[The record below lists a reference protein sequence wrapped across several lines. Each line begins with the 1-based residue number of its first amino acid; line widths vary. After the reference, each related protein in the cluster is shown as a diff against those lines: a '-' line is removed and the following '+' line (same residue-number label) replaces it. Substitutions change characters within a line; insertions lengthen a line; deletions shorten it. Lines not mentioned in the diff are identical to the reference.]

1 MFGRS
6 RIREQFSFGK
16 TAVFSAQ
23 RNGDDQVT
31 FRLPA
36 GHQGMDGCAE
46 RSQDSLSLDS
56 SRFAHPLTPFLLSH
70 SLGKQGKTVLVKTN
84 SGCDF
89 KGVMHSLDGYL
100 NLALEQAEEW
110 VGGECRRTYGD
121 CFIRGNNVLYITA
134 VTK

>member
-1 MFGRS
+1 
-6 RIREQFSFGK
+6 
-16 TAVFSAQ
+16 
-23 RNGDDQVT
+23 
-31 FRLPA
+31 
-36 GHQGMDGCAE
+36 MDGCAE
-46 RSQDSLSLDS
+46 RSQDSSSSFSRLVSVRSL
-56 SRFAHPLTPFLLSH
+56 LTPFFSPTRWAN
-70 SLGKQGKTVLVKTN
+70 KQGKTVLVKTN

>member
-1 MFGRS
+1 MTKSPSDFLQG
-6 RIREQFSFGK
+6 IK
-16 TAVFSAQ
+16 VWTDAPSA
-23 RNGDDQVT
+23 RRT
-31 FRLPA
+31 PP
-36 GHQGMDGCAE
+36 
-46 RSQDSLSLDS
+46 SPSLDS
-56 SRFAHPLTPFLLSH
+56 SRFARSLTHSLLTPFFSPTRWAN
-70 SLGKQGKTVLVKTN
+70 KQGKTVLVKTN